1 MDSASQGQHSPPP
14 WSESP
19 DTESLTLNVR
29 DRFTNRTMSI
39 ASLDSSI
46 THLPR
51 YSVLGGQ
58 QSLDQEIDANI
69 ILDDDP
75 STQGETTS
83 QFAANDGD
91 IKTTSEDAPHRDRSS
106 LGASSMS
113 PPRYSPIPPRYSGV
127 FGASAQQITA
137 EGLSRTEHT
146 YNICSGLKNKPWAT
160 FRIFSE
166 PPVGAAQKHQKFPRF
181 SGGDMVTGLI
191 EFAPDSSQ
199 TVNSITVSVGPP
211 SPSA

>member
-1 MDSASQGQHSPPP
+1 MDSASGQHSPPP

-19 DTESLTLNVR
+19 DSGSLTSNVR
-29 DRFTNRTMSI
+29 DRLIDRTVSI
-39 ASLDSSI
+39 ASLDTI

-58 QSLDQEIDANI
+58 QSSDQEINANI
-69 ILDDDP
+69 ILDDNP
-75 STQGETTS
+75 STHDEITS
-83 QFAANDGD
+83 QFPANGGD
-91 IKTTSEDAPHRDRSS
+91 IITTSEGASHRDGSS
-106 LGASSMS
+106 SGTSSVS
-113 PPRYSPIPPRYSGV
+113 PPEYSSIPPRYSV
-127 FGASAQQITA
+127 VLGASAQQVTA
-137 EGLSRTEHT
+137 DSGLSRTEHT
-146 YNICSGLKNKPWAT
+146 YNMCSGLKNKPWAT

-166 PPVGAAQKHQKFPRF
+166 PPVGATQKHQKLPRF
-181 SGGDMVTGLI
+181 SGGDMVAGLI

>member
-1 MDSASQGQHSPPP
+1 MDSASGQHSPPP

-19 DTESLTLNVR
+19 NSGSVTSNVR
-29 DRFTNRTMSI
+29 DRFIDRTVSI
-39 ASLDSSI
+39 ASLDSI

-58 QSLDQEIDANI
+58 QSLHQEIDANI
-69 ILDDDP
+69 ILNDNP
-75 STQGETTS
+75 STHGEITS
-83 QFAANDGD
+83 QFPANDGD
-91 IKTTSEDAPHRDRSS
+91 INTPSEGAPHRDGSS
-106 LGASSMS
+106 LGTSSVS
-113 PPRYSPIPPRYSGV
+113 PPRYSVVLGV
-127 FGASAQQITA
+127 SAQQVTA
-137 EGLSRTEHT
+137 DSGLSRTEHT

-166 PPVGAAQKHQKFPRF
+166 PPVGATQKHQKLPRF
-181 SGGDMVTGLI
+181 SGGDMVAGLI

-199 TVNSITVSVGPP
+199 TVHSITVSVGPP

>member
-1 MDSASQGQHSPPP
+1 MDSASGQHSPPP

-19 DTESLTLNVR
+19 DTESLTSNVR
-29 DRFTNRTMSI
+29 DRLTNRTMSI
-39 ASLDSSI
+39 VSLDSI

-58 QSLDQEIDANI
+58 QSLDQDIDANI

-75 STQGETTS
+75 STHGETTS

-91 IKTTSEDAPHRDRSS
+91 IKTTSEDAPHRDGSS
-106 LGASSMS
+106 LGASSVS
-113 PPRYSPIPPRYSGV
+113 PPQYSSIPPRYSGV
-127 FGASAQQITA
+127 FGASAQQVTA

-146 YNICSGLKNKPWAT
+146 YSICSGLKNKPWAT

-166 PPVGAAQKHQKFPRF
+166 PPVGVSQKHQKLPRF
-181 SGGDMVTGLI
+181 FGGDMVAGLI